1 MSMHSNDFEE
11 KFDAFLEDK
20 SYDLAS
26 EALFHVVRA
35 AFTAGWEAAGGTPHA
50 PYRLPEF
57 SLCKTSPSLRKKPR

>member
-1 MSMHSNDFEE
+1 MHSNDFEE

-35 AFTAGWEAAGGTPHA
+35 AFTAGWEAAGGDPHE
-50 PYRLPEF
+50 PYRLTGASPR
-57 SLCKTSPSLRKKPR
+57 KTTLSLRKKPR